1 MEPNVAKIY
10 YMPPMSNRLNQIRWA
25 QQLLES
31 RGFKV
36 KEIESRSMSS
46 GDRRALEQGGHAYP
60 VVYAHGR
67 FIVRFIIY
75 HLVTLKPENG
85 NGHKIFLK
93 LHFIPDRASWLTHYI
108 SIARVLIN

>member
-36 KEIESRSMSS
+36 KEIESRAMSS

-67 FIVRFIIY
+67 FIVRYIFY
-75 HLVTLKPENG
+75 HL
-85 NGHKIFLK
+85 I
-93 LHFIPDRASWLTHYI
+93 
-108 SIARVLIN
+108 